1 MKCSNPIAFRPGPV
15 TFWTTLIYIAIA
27 FPVIWVHETV
37 PPAPS
42 EESLPNGISLNDAWR
57 DLQHITEHYHPYNSH
72 DNDRVRQYLFDRSE
86 EILGKNDAP
95 YTVEYAT
102 HNRSWTQQE

>member
-27 FPVIWVHETV
+27 IPVIWVHETV

-42 EESLPNGISLNDAWR
+42 DDALPNGISLNDAFY
-57 DLQHITEHYHPYNSH
+57 DLQRITEAYHPYNSH
-72 DNDRVRQYLFDRSE
+72 ENDRVRQYLFNRSE
-86 EILGKNDAP
+86 EILGLNDVS
-95 YTVEYAT
+95 YTIETVT
-102 HNRSWTQQE
+102 HNRSWTEQT